1 MICKDDLGQ
10 LKDEILTWS
19 EKKEMDKT
27 RMLITGRA

>member
-10 LKDEILTWS
+10 LKDEILTRS

-27 RMLITGRA
+27 RTLIIGRA